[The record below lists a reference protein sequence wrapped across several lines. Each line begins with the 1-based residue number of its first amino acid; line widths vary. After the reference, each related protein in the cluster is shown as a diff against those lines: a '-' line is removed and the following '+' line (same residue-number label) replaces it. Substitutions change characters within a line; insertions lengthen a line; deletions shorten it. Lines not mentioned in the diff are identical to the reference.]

1 MAKFEFTMKNPC
13 RGYAAENVRQGEDI
27 RVCMMDFATSSDW
40 DKFEILAGLV
50 DEFLSKLPSDSSVDP
65 SQTNHMLFVSHP
77 DDRVQ
82 AYIDE
87 LKFISS
93 AKLRGSIKKGDLIRK
108 SDIAG
113 IESLELVVDTSNAAN
128 VIDINDADMIDIPN
142 DAGIIFVFSHRW
154 RKAIFFDHTPLWPPH
169 HKRQYDIKVQL
180 GSLLGYTVFEE
191 RHRISSEIHA
201 ALHKKGWFPFIGL
214 SEETLD
220 MLIKWTKDPKFDP
233 DEGEFVDIVVSDV
246 QSRCDQMLAGWK
258 NKPSFFIHL
267 EDLVYGVEKFKEE
280 EWRSCIQTLYL
291 KIEGIIRSQGL
302 HKLSSDPR
310 SEDLITRNPRDKDLR
325 KIAVQDEIEKPLSI
339 LLPHQFS
346 EYLKEFYFRNFKSSE
361 TRAKLSRHSIAHGVS
376 DPSEYNSKNAVI
388 GLLILEQLFYLFA
401 PDKSSEKQS

>member
-13 RGYAAENVRQGEDI
+13 RGYAAENVRQGEDL
-27 RVCMMDFATSSDW
+27 RVCMMDFATSSQW
-40 DKFEILAGLV
+40 DKFEILADLV
-50 DEFLSKLPSDSSVDP
+50 DILLCKLPSGSSIDP

-77 DDRVQ
+77 DGRVQ

-87 LKFISS
+87 LKFIPS
-93 AKLRGSIKKGDLIRK
+93 AKLRGSMKKGDPIRK

-113 IESLELVVDTSNAAN
+113 IESLELVVDTPNAAN

-154 RKAIFFDHTPLWPPH
+154 RKAIFFDHFPLWSPH
-169 HKRQYDIKVQL
+169 HQRQYDIKVQL
-180 GSLLGYTVFEE
+180 GSLLGYTLFEE
-191 RHRISSEIHA
+191 RHRISPEIHA
-201 ALHKKGWFPFIGL
+201 ALPEKGWFPFIGL

-220 MLIKWTKDPKFDP
+220 MLIKWTQDPKFDP
-233 DEGEFVDIVVSDV
+233 DEDGFVDIVVSDV
-246 QSRCDQMLAGWK
+246 QGRCDKMLDGWK
-258 NKPSFFIHL
+258 NKSSFFDHL
-267 EDLVYGVEKFKEE
+267 EDLVYGIEKFKEGD
-280 EWRSCIQTLYL
+280 WRGCIQTLYP

-302 HKLSSDPR
+302 HKMARDPSGR
-310 SEDLITRNPRDKDLR
+310 DLR
-325 KIAVQDEIEKPLSI
+325 EIAVQDEIEKPLSI

-361 TRAKLSRHSIAHGVS
+361 TRAKLSRHSIAHGVLDS
-376 DPSEYNSKNAVI
+376 SEYNSKNAVI
-388 GLLILEQLFYLFA
+388 GILILEQLFYLFA

>member
-1 MAKFEFTMKNPC
+1 MAKFEFTLKDPA
-13 RGYAAENVRQGEDI
+13 RGYLAENVRQGEKPAFY
-27 RVCMMDFATSSDW
+27 VMDFATSSEW

-77 DDRVQ
+77 DGRVQ

-87 LKFISS
+87 LKFIPS
-93 AKLRGSIKKGDLIRK
+93 AKLRGSMKKGDLIRK

-113 IESLELVVDTSNAAN
+113 IESLELVVDTPNDAN

-169 HKRQYDIKVQL
+169 HKREYKIKVQL
-180 GSLLGYTVFEE
+180 GSLLEYTVFEE
-191 RHRISSEIHA
+191 RHRVSAEIHA

-214 SEETLD
+214 SEENLNTL
-220 MLIKWTKDPKFDP
+220 IEWTKDPKFGP
-233 DEGEFVDIVVSDV
+233 DEDGFVDIVVSDV
-246 QSRCDQMLAGWK
+246 QGRCDKMLDGWK
-258 NKPSFFIHL
+258 NKSSFLEHR
-267 EDLVYGVEKFKEE
+267 EDLAYGVEKFKEGD
-280 EWRSCIQTLYL
+280 WRGCIQTLYP
-291 KIEGIIRSQGL
+291 KIEGIIRSHGL
-302 HKLSSDPR
+302 QKRARDPR
-310 SEDLITRNPRDKDLR
+310 GEDLR
-325 KIAVQDEIEKPLSI
+325 KIAVQDDIEKPLSI
-339 LLPHQFS
+339 LLPYQFS

-388 GLLILEQLFYLFA
+388 GILILEQLFYLFA

>member
-13 RGYAAENVRQGEDI
+13 RGYATENVRQGEKF
-27 RVCMMDFATSSDW
+27 VPCVMDFATSSEW

-65 SQTNHMLFVSHP
+65 SQTNHMLFISYP
-77 DDRVQ
+77 DGRVQ
-82 AYIDE
+82 SYIDD
-87 LKFISS
+87 LQFISS
-93 AKLRGSIKKGDLIRK
+93 AKSRGSIKKGDPIRK

-113 IESLELVVDTSNAAN
+113 IESLELVVGTPYDAN
-128 VIDINDADMIDIPN
+128 VIDINDADIIDIPN

-154 RKAIFFDHTPLWPPH
+154 RKAIFFDHIPLWPPH
-169 HKRQYDIKVQL
+169 HKRQYNIKVQL

-191 RHRISSEIHA
+191 RHRISAEIHA

-214 SEETLD
+214 SEENLNTL
-220 MLIKWTKDPKFDP
+220 IEWTKDPKFDP
-233 DEGEFVDIVVSDV
+233 DEDGFVDIVVSDV
-246 QSRCDQMLAGWK
+246 QGRCDKMLDGWK
-258 NKPSFFIHL
+258 NKSSFFDHL
-267 EDLVYGVEKFKEE
+267 EDLVYGIEKFKEGD
-280 EWRSCIQTLYL
+280 WRGCIQTLYP

-302 HKLSSDPR
+302 HKTAKELR
-310 SEDLITRNPRDKDLR
+310 GEDLR

-346 EYLKEFYFRNFKSSE
+346 EYLKEFYFKHFDFSE
-361 TRAKLSRHSIAHGVS
+361 TRAQLSRHSIAHGVS

-388 GLLILEQLFYLFA
+388 GILILEQLFYLFA
-401 PDKSSEKQS
+401 PDKSSEKQP